1 LSPFRQMQ
9 PQPKG
14 QFLMTY
20 CAGLLVK
27 AGLVMIADTRTN
39 AGVDNVSTFRKLH
52 IFETP
57 GDRVMAIATAGNLSV
72 TQSALSMLA
81 EGVRHPETDEMETLQ
96 TAPSM
101 FRAAQLI
108 GACVRT
114 VHKDIAAAVEPGI
127 NADCSLLFGGQIKGG
142 PMKLYLIYTEGNFI
156 ECGRDTP
163 FLQIGEHKYGKP
175 ILVRSLSYDSDLYD
189 ALKIGLVSFD
199 STIRSN
205 LAVGLPIDLA
215 IMRRD
220 DIAFE
225 RRHRIE
231 PGDAYF
237 QDISER
243 WSQALVDALIDIPRP
258 PYASN

>member
-1 LSPFRQMQ
+1 
-9 PQPKG
+9 
-14 QFLMTY
+14 MTY

-27 AGLVMIADTRTN
+27 EGLVMIADTRTN

-52 IFETP
+52 LYQAP
-57 GDRVMAIATAGNLSV
+57 DRVMAICTAGNLSV
-72 TQSALSMLA
+72 TQSALAMLA
-81 EGVRHPETDEMETLQ
+81 EGVRNPETDEVETLE
-96 TAPSM
+96 TASSM

-108 GACVRT
+108 GHNVRT
-114 VHKDIAAAVEPGI
+114 VHRDIAAAIEPEVR
-127 NADCSLLFGGQIKGG
+127 ATCSLLFGGQIRGG
-142 PMKLYLIYTEGNFI
+142 PMKLYLIYAEGNFI
-156 ECGRDTP
+156 ECGKDSP

-175 ILVRSLSYDSDLYD
+175 ILVRSLTFDTDLYD

-215 IMRRD
+215 VMRRD
-220 DIAFE
+220 ECAFE

-231 PGDAYF
+231 PGDGYF

-243 WSQALVDALIDIPRP
+243 WSQALVNSLVAIPRP
-258 PYASN
+258 PYASD

>member
-1 LSPFRQMQ
+1 
-9 PQPKG
+9 
-14 QFLMTY
+14 MTY

-27 AGLVMIADTRTN
+27 EGLVMIADTRTN

-52 IFETP
+52 IFETG
-57 GDRVMAIATAGNLSV
+57 GDRVMAICTAGNLSV
-72 TQSALSMLA
+72 TQSALALLA
-81 EGVRHPETDEMETLQ
+81 EGVKNPETDEVETLQ
-96 TAPSM
+96 NAPSM
-101 FRAAQLI
+101 FRAAQLV
-108 GACVRT
+108 GHCVRA
-114 VHKDIAAAVEPGI
+114 VHKEIADAIEPAVR
-127 NADCSLLFGGQIKGG
+127 ADCSLLFGGQIKGG
-142 PMKLYLIYTEGNFI
+142 PMKLYLIYSQGNFI
-156 ECGRDTP
+156 ECERDTP

-175 ILVRSLSYDSDLYD
+175 ILVRSLSHETDLYD
-189 ALKIGLVSFD
+189 ALKVGLVSFD

-205 LAVGLPIDLA
+205 LAVGLPLDLA

-243 WSQALVDALIDIPRP
+243 WSAALVNALTDIPRP
-258 PYASN
+258 PYASG

>member
-1 LSPFRQMQ
+1 
-9 PQPKG
+9 
-14 QFLMTY
+14 MTY

-27 AGLVMIADTRTN
+27 DGLVMIADTRTN
-39 AGVDNVSTFRKLH
+39 AGVDNVSTYRKLH

-57 GDRVMAIATAGNLSV
+57 GDRVMAICTAGNLSV
-72 TQSALSMLA
+72 TQSALAMLA
-81 EGVRHPETDEMETLQ
+81 EGVRNPETEEIETLYN
-96 TAPSM
+96 APSM
-101 FRAAQLI
+101 FRAAQLV
-108 GACVRT
+108 GHNVRK
-114 VHKDIAAAVEPGI
+114 VHKEIAEAIEPDVR
-127 NADCSLLFGGQIKGG
+127 ADCSLLFGGQIKGG
-142 PMKLYLIYTEGNFI
+142 PMKLYLIYSEGNFI
-156 ECGRDTP
+156 ECARDNP

-175 ILVRSLSYDSDLYD
+175 ILVRSLTYDTDLYD

-231 PGDAYF
+231 PGDGYF

-258 PYASN
+258 PYASE

>member
-1 LSPFRQMQ
+1 
-9 PQPKG
+9 
-14 QFLMTY
+14 MTY

-27 AGLVMIADTRTN
+27 EGLVMIADTRTN

-52 IFETP
+52 LYQTP
-57 GDRVMAIATAGNLSV
+57 DRVMAICTAGNLSV
-72 TQSALSMLA
+72 TQSALAMLA
-81 EGVRHPETDEMETLQ
+81 EGVRNPETEEIETLE

-101 FRAAQLI
+101 FRAAQLV
-108 GACVRT
+108 GHCVRK
-114 VHKDIAAAVEPGI
+114 VHKDIAAAIEPEVR
-127 NADCSLLFGGQIKGG
+127 ATCSLLFGGQIRGG
-142 PMKLYLIYTEGNFI
+142 PMKLYLIYAEGNFI
-156 ECGRDTP
+156 ECGKDSP

-175 ILVRSLSYDSDLYD
+175 ILVRSLNFDTDLYD

-215 IMRRD
+215 VMRRD
-220 DIAFE
+220 ECTFE

-231 PGDAYF
+231 PGDGYF

-243 WSQALVDALIDIPRP
+243 WSQALVNSLVAIPRP
-258 PYASN
+258 PYASD